1 MNEILL
7 LDTDVLIDFLRSR
20 AEAVSYLES
29 LPEPPFISAVT
40 VAELYAGVRDGTERQ
55 SLENLVNKLKV
66 ISVSKE
72 IAIKGVLFRRDY
84 FKSHGVGILD
94 AIIAATAEAE
104 NARLVTLNKKHF
116 PMLTNVFVP
125 YQKS

>member
-7 LDTDVLIDFLRSR
+7 LDTDVMIDFLRSR

-29 LPEPPFISAVT
+29 LLAPPFISAVT
-40 VAELYAGVRDGTERQ
+40 VAELYAGVREGTERQ

-66 ISVSKE
+66 VPVGRE
-72 IAIKGVLFRRDY
+72 IAVRCGLLRRDY
-84 FKSHGVGILD
+84 FKSHGGGIID

-104 NARLVTLNKKHF
+104 NAVLVTLNEKHF
-116 PMLTNVFVP
+116 PMLANVFVP
-125 YQKS
+125 YRKS

>member
-20 AEAVSYLES
+20 AEAVGYLEG
-29 LPEPPFISAVT
+29 LLAPPFISAVT
-40 VAELYAGVRDGTERQ
+40 VAELYAGVREGTERQ

-66 ISVSKE
+66 ISVSRE
-72 IAIKGVLFRRDY
+72 IAVRGGLFRRDY
-84 FKSHGVGILD
+84 FRSHGVGIID

-104 NARLVTLNKKHF
+104 NAVLVTFNKKHF
-116 PMLTNVFVP
+116 PMLAKVFVP